1 MKKVETTSISTK
13 ELEKIQKQQETL
25 SDTIKAI
32 GQLES
37 QKHALLHQQAG
48 LSQEIE
54 EFKQELETKYGR
66 IRINIEDGS
75 YTEIPEEENK
85 E

>member
-1 MKKVETTSISTK
+1 MKKEEKNSIDK
-13 ELEKIQKQQETL
+13 VELEKVQKQQETL

-32 GQLES
+32 GQLET

-54 EFKQELETKYGR
+54 EFKQELENKYGR

-75 YTEIPEEENK
+75 YTEIPKEESE
-85 E
+85 

>member
-1 MKKVETTSISTK
+1 M
-13 ELEKIQKQQETL
+13 
-25 SDTIKAI
+25 
-32 GQLES
+32 
-37 QKHALLHQQAG
+37 HALLHQQAG

>member
-1 MKKVETTSISTK
+1 MKKVETTSISTE

-75 YTEIPEEENK
+75 YTEIAEEENK

>member
-1 MKKVETTSISTK
+1 MKKVQTKSISPE
-13 ELEKIQKQQETL
+13 ELVKIKKQQETL
-25 SDTIKAI
+25 SDTIKGI

-54 EFKQELETKYGR
+54 EFKQELETAYGR

-75 YTEIPEEENK
+75 YTDIAEEDK